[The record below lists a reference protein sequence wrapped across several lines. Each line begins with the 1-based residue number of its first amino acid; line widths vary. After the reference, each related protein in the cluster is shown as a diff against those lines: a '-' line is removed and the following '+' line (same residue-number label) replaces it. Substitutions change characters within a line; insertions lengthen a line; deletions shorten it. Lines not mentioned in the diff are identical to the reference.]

1 MSDTEENRA
10 PPAEQN
16 YDIKPTG
23 EESDPN
29 APINIKV
36 SILAN
41 NVPALCLCSCVSLGL
56 PELTRGSFQQVVS
69 AQGEE
74 VFFKIKRSTQLRKLQ
89 TAYAHKIGKEVN
101 SIRRVS

>member
-16 YDIKPTG
+16 DDIKPTG

-41 NVPALCLCSCVSLGL
+41 DGPALSLSVCELGVSRTHAWLL
-56 PELTRGSFQQVVS
+56 PTG
-69 AQGEE
+69 
-74 VFFKIKRSTQLRKLQ
+74 
-89 TAYAHKIGKEVN
+89 
-101 SIRRVS
+101 RVSSGRGGVLQNQAQHPTPEAPNRIRT